1 MILFLAFVASSAAQT
16 PPTAPASTLPSETP
30 AQFTPVTD
38 GFDYARR
45 DVMIPM
51 RDGVKLHTVILVPK
65 GAKNAPILLTRT
77 PYDANDLTTRAHSS
91 HLGPSLHGY
100 DNALEV
106 ILEGGYIRV
115 VQDIRGKYGSEGD
128 YVVNRPLRGPLNP
141 TPVDHATDTGL
152 HILYEPAADV
162 GADRIVDAVAA
173 IAKYGAPCVVVD
185 FGTATTFNA
194 INAKGEYMGGAIT
207 PGILISSEALF
218 ARTAKLPRVDIKR
231 PHKVIGSST
240 VEAMQS
246 GLYYGYVGLVD
257 GVLEKMI
264 EEIGSKPRVI
274 ATGGLAQLIATG
286 SKFIELV
293 DDTLTL
299 EGLRLVY
306 SRTFLQNRER

>member
-1 MILFLAFVASSAAQT
+1 MLLVI
-16 PPTAPASTLPSETP
+16 
-30 AQFTPVTD
+30 
-38 GFDYARR
+38 
-45 DVMIPM
+45 DVGNSNTSL
-51 RDGVKLHTVILVPK
+51 GVYREDELIAHW
-65 GAKNAPILLTRT
+65 R
-77 PYDANDLTTRAHSS
+77 LTTNPARTVDEYGVHSRNLFELAHLDFKAIDAIAIAS
-91 HLGPSLHGY
+91 
-100 DNALEV
+100 
-106 ILEGGYIRV
+106 V
-115 VQDIRGKYGSEGD
+115 V
-128 YVVNRPLRGPLNP
+128 PPLNYTLKRMAEVYFQI
-141 TPVDHATDTGL
+141 TPLFVDHATDTGL

-173 IAKYGAPCVVVD
+173 ITKYGAPCVVVD

-207 PGILISSEALF
+207 PGIMISSEALF

-246 GLYYGYVGLVD
+246 GLYYGYAGLVD

-306 SRTFLQNRER
+306 ARTR

>member
-1 MILFLAFVASSAAQT
+1 MLLVIDVGNSNTSLCV
-16 PPTAPASTLPSETP
+16 
-30 AQFTPVTD
+30 
-38 GFDYARR
+38 YR
-45 DVMIPM
+45 DDELIAHW
-51 RDGVKLHTVILVPK
+51 R
-65 GAKNAPILLTRT
+65 
-77 PYDANDLTTRAHSS
+77 LTTNLARTVDEYGVHARNLFELAQLDFKAIDAIAIAS
-91 HLGPSLHGY
+91 
-100 DNALEV
+100 
-106 ILEGGYIRV
+106 V
-115 VQDIRGKYGSEGD
+115 V
-128 YVVNRPLRGPLNP
+128 PPLNYTLKRMAEVYFQI
-141 TPVDHATDTGL
+141 TPLFVDHTTDTGL

-207 PGILISSEALF
+207 PGIMISSEALF

-246 GLYYGYVGLVD
+246 GLYYGYAGMVD

-306 SRTFLQNRER
+306 ARTRSPKSKVQSPKS